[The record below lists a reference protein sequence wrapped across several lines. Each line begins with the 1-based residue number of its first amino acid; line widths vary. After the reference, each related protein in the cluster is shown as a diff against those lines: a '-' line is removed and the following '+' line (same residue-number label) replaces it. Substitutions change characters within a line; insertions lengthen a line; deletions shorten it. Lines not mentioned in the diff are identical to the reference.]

1 MRNKKINIVV
11 GGRFHAGQLYNALN
25 NAGHDVKI
33 YCSSPKRFFKNI
45 DNNDIVFI
53 PKPFQII
60 QKITKK
66 RLPKYLHEID
76 KIFFGK
82 ICSFIIRDCDILW
95 GFNGDSLEAAK
106 KLVINKTYF
115 ILDRA
120 CPHIDHQ
127 NDLLIKE
134 SRKLKYSYN
143 KFNRKSLSKYISEYN
158 LADLIVV
165 PSQYS
170 ASSFL
175 EEGYANKLRI
185 LPLDSNISKL
195 STSFKDF
202 KSIGK
207 RHKLRIGVVGG
218 SFLRKGLVYL
228 LRALRSI
235 EDRHNIQLLIRAPKN
250 NILLHEESRRLCKEL
265 DVEFIPYL
273 DDLNDFY
280 QSIDIFVLPSIDEGF
295 GMVVFEALMNSV
307 AVIAS
312 DHVGSIDGM
321 VDGEHALIFKSGDEH
336 ALKEKMLMI
345 LKNNDLR
352 DRIAKNGNIFYES
365 RVNNGNTFQANI
377 GQIINSLSNEI

>member
-1 MRNKKINIVV
+1 M
-11 GGRFHAGQLYNALN
+11 
-25 NAGHDVKI
+25 
-33 YCSSPKRFFKNI
+33 
-45 DNNDIVFI
+45 
-53 PKPFQII
+53 
-60 QKITKK
+60 
-66 RLPKYLHEID
+66 PKYFHEID

-106 KLVINKTYF
+106 KLLKNKTYF

-120 CPHIDHQ
+120 CPHIEHQ

-134 SRKLKYSYN
+134 SRKLKYSYSSFN
-143 KFNRKSLSKYISEYN
+143 KKSLSKYISEYN

-175 EEGYANKLRI
+175 EEGYANKLKI

-195 STSFKDF
+195 SISFKDF

-250 NILLHEESRRLCKEL
+250 NILSHEESRRLCKEL
-265 DVEFIPYL
+265 DVEFVPHL

-312 DHVGSIDGM
+312 DHVGSIDEM

-365 RVNNGNTFQANI
+365 RVNNGDTFEANI
-377 GQIINSLSNEI
+377 AQIINSLSNEI